1 MKYKK
6 ITSFCLIILILLI
19 SNISFAETSVNFT
32 VYSDAAIVI
41 DSSSR

>member
-6 ITSFCLIILILLI
+6 ITFFCLIIIVLL
-19 SNISFAETSVNFT
+19 SSTISFAETSVNFT